1 MGARDTPPDSRSS
14 LATGQMIGVKV
25 ENMTRREGGPAI
37 TSTEIPVKIGKNT
50 KWISGVNEQTK
61 CGVRFC
67 LVTCH
72 VLCVCLSGHP
82 PECSQCLR
90 SGAGGGGGVASL
102 CADGGVAGRQSD
114 AAARHAHPGPLEL
127 LGGGAAQC
135 LLCGQENPES
145 QDWGCDQGISQ

>member
-25 ENMTRREGGPAI
+25 ENMTRREAGPAI

-72 VLCVCLSGHP
+72 VLCVM
-82 PECSQCLR
+82 
-90 SGAGGGGGVASL
+90 
-102 CADGGVAGRQSD
+102 
-114 AAARHAHPGPLEL
+114 
-127 LGGGAAQC
+127 C
-135 LLCGQENPES
+135 LLVRTSSGVFSVS
-145 QDWGCDQGISQ
+145 QVWGWRRGRRGVTMC